1 MVAGE
6 IGASKVISQFLTE
19 LQKHILVSKVILFG
33 SCAKNQQGKWS
44 DIDLAVISDDFR
56 NVTYLDR
63 LVMLGK
69 FAWQAKATVIEALGF
84 TEEEYVHASKLDFLS
99 EIKRNGIVIYDASG

>member
-1 MVAGE
+1 MVKGE
-6 IGASKVISQFLTE
+6 IGASKIINQFVKE
-19 LQKHILVSKVILFG
+19 LQKHILVTKIILFG
-33 SCAKNQQGKWS
+33 SYAKSQQSEWS

-84 TEEEYVHASKLDFLS
+84 TEEEYAHASKLDFLS
-99 EIKRNGIVIYDASG
+99 EIKKNGVVIYDASG